1 MAWVRALPV
10 LLALALVASC
20 RSEES
25 GPITGSETHFLS
37 WCSSDGSCDGG
48 FECVCGVCT
57 AACSLSS
64 QCEELG
70 ASAECL
76 ALGEKPAD
84 QTCSDAPAGATC
96 EVACDGD
103 ADCFALPG
111 EPRCDRGFCRR
122 LASDCAAGELG
133 DGDVVVLGDSFFAD
147 SGAITGELERLARER
162 GALGTNAQY
171 RDYSSSLITPFGGG
185 ADLADQYASARDEG
199 SVRVAIVTIGG
210 PDILLS
216 SCPEPVDA
224 TCAGLQNAVS
234 GAEALLQQ
242 MADDGVESVIDVS
255 HPDPVDASFNARLAA
270 LRPLLQSVCAGSP
283 VRCHFVDLAPT
294 FEGHAEYLLPD
305 GLNPT
310 SEGAGVAA
318 AVIWSAMQRHCVA
331 Q

>member
-10 LLALALVASC
+10 LLALGFFASC

-25 GPITGSETHFLS
+25 GPRTGSETHFLS
-37 WCSSDGSCDGG
+37 WCSSNGSCEDG

-70 ASAECL
+70 SSAECV
-76 ALGEKPAD
+76 ALRDKPAD
-84 QTCSDAPAGATC
+84 QTCSEAPAGATC

-103 ADCFALPG
+103 SDCFVLPG

-122 LASDCAAGELG
+122 LASDCATGES
-133 DGDVVVLGDSFFAD
+133 DGDEVVVLGDSFFAE
-147 SGAITGELERLARER
+147 SGEITSELERLARER
-162 GALGTNAQY
+162 GALEPGAQY
-171 RDYSSSLITPFGGG
+171 RDYSSSLIAPFGGG
-185 ADLADQYASARDEG
+185 ADLASQYATARGEG

-216 SCPEPVDA
+216 DCPEPIDA
-224 TCAGLQNAVS
+224 SCPGLQNAVS

-255 HPDPVDASFNARLAA
+255 HADPVDEAWSAQLAA
-270 LRPLLQSVCAGSP
+270 LRPLLQSVCEASP

-294 FEGHAEYLLPD
+294 FEGHADYLLPD

-310 SEGAGVAA
+310 SEGADVAA
-318 AVIWSAMQRHCVA
+318 AVIWSAMQRHCVG